1 LSRARIDSNPV
12 LAVPSQ
18 KRSVDARVRVRPESA
33 KKSRKKN
40 EDFEKV
46 QNLSLYAKRKVQNL
60 HMKMEQR
67 AKAEC
72 CAV

>member
-1 LSRARIDSNPV
+1 
-12 LAVPSQ
+12 
-18 KRSVDARVRVRPESA
+18 VRVRPESA
-33 KKSRKKN
+33 KKSRKQN